1 MMITEIVKIPFCL
14 TMTLLTMT
22 RIWYRMMMRIMAKR
36 RQELDAKS
44 VDKRRHLKDHLFQE
58 REKVRE
64 AVRVMY
70 RYVLEHFIFRTVT
83 VTLGRITFTN
93 LRLRYSNVYAFEQC
107 AIFELK

>member
-1 MMITEIVKIPFCL
+1 MITETVKIPFCL
-14 TMTLLTMT
+14 TMTLLTTTMT
-22 RIWYRMMMRIMAKR
+22 RIWSRMMMRIMAKR

-70 RYVLEHFIFRTVT
+70 RYVLEHFDLFSV
-83 VTLGRITFTN
+83 
-93 LRLRYSNVYAFEQC
+93 RY
-107 AIFELK
+107 L